1 MTKHRNSAITL
12 YHWNIL
18 ILPDEREIFVGLR
31 QRPETVPP
39 FLPPENQD
47 ELLPF
52 QLQNSS
58 AISQFDE
65 HSRVGFDVDGTR
77 YVVIGN
83 PDDPSGMIRFS
94 VNQMMKADEIRWKYQ
109 FQE

>member
-1 MTKHRNSAITL
+1 MTQHRNASITL

-18 ILPDEREIFVGLR
+18 ILLDEREIFVGLR

-39 FLPPENQD
+39 FSPPKNQD

-58 AISQFDE
+58 AISKFDE
-65 HSRVGFDVDGTR
+65 YSRVGFDVDGTR

-83 PDDPSGMIRFS
+83 PGDPTGLIRMS
-94 VNQMMKADEIRWKYQ
+94 VSQMMKAEEIRWKYD
-109 FQE
+109 FID